1 MSAIPRIGD
10 LELEYSAAFDRR
22 MRVVHRV
29 GGVVGLLL
37 LVAAVAGFFG
47 EGPVAHA
54 TAKSADGTLQ
64 VDYDRFV
71 RTAAS
76 TSFEITLPKG
86 SGQTNFAISAD
97 YLQNANVNAVTPQPA
112 SETVLSDRVVFTV
125 QQTGSGQVQVS
136 LTPEK
141 IGAHEVTIWTH
152 AAHVTFK
159 TFTYP

>member
-37 LVAAVAGFFG
+37 LVAAIAGLFG

-54 TAKSADGTLQ
+54 TAKSSGGSLQ

-76 TSFEITLPKG
+76 TSFQITLPRG

-97 YLQNANVNAVTPQPA
+97 YLQNASVNSVTPEP
-112 SETVLSDRVVFTV
+112 STETVLPDRLIFTV
-125 QQTGSGQVQVS
+125 Q
-136 LTPEK
+136 E
-141 IGAHEVTIWTH
+141 
-152 AAHVTFK
+152 
-159 TFTYP
+159 